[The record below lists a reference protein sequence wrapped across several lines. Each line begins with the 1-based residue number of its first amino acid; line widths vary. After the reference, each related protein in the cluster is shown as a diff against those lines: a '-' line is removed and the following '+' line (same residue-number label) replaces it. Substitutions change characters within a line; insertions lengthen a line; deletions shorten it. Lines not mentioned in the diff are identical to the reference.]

1 MRRTLLSLLFLLLTA
16 PLLTGCFYGG
26 RSSPHLKPLSKAVL
40 ADMNLKGVT
49 PGSPI
54 FVRIFK
60 EESELEIWKRGKSGA
75 YRKLKSYDICNWSGK
90 LGPKLKTG
98 DKQAPEGFYV
108 IRPSQ
113 LNPRS
118 SYHLAFNLGF
128 PNPYDKAHNR
138 TGAHLMVHGDC
149 KSAGCYAMTDAHI
162 EEIYGIVREAYRGGQ
177 RYFQVHAFPFRMT
190 EMNMIR
196 YQGHRWYDFWRNLK
210 QGYDRFEANRV
221 PPAIAVLDQRYVF
234 DIPGEADLSGA
245 IGKPVIIAKD
255 GGA

>member
-1 MRRTLLSLLFLLLTA
+1 MRRLIQTLLIMLITA
-16 PLLTGCFYGG
+16 PLSSCLYGSG
-26 RSSPHLKPLSKAVL
+26 SSPASKPLSKAVL
-40 ADMNLKGVT
+40 ADMGLKGLK
-49 PGSPI
+49 PGNPI

-60 EESELEIWKRGKSGA
+60 EDSQLEIWMRGKGGT
-75 YRKLKSYDICNWSGK
+75 YKKLKSYSICNWSGK

-128 PNPYDKAHNR
+128 PNPYDKAHQR

-177 RYFQVHAFPFRMT
+177 KYFQVHAFPFRMT
-190 EMNMIR
+190 EMNMLR
-196 YQGHRWYDFWRNLK
+196 YQGHRWYSFWRNLK
-210 QGYDRFEANRV
+210 EGYDRFEYNHQ
-221 PPAIAVLDQRYVF
+221 PPAIGVLDQRYVF
-234 DIPGEADLSGA
+234 NIPGEADLSGA
-245 IGKPVIIAKD
+245 IRKPVIIAKD
-255 GGA
+255 SGA